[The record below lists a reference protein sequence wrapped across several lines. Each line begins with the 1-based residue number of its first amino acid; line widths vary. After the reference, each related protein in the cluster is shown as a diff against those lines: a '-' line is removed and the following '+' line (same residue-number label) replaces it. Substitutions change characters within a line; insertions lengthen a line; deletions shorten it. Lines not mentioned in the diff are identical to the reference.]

1 MLPGCPPMRSAPS
14 SRADIRWT
22 RFVVKQSWCAG
33 SAPVSAPSSSASEA
47 GRRGNGGP
55 HPAVLSSAWSAGFR
69 RWNSVFAGSNRRS
82 SRRLRRL
89 RLTIARDAVAFVV
102 ETGTRLLDLLDDL
115 LSIDEQVL
123 FPLAERHLAAGDWAA
138 VREMEDGPGW

>member
-1 MLPGCPPMRSAPS
+1 M
-14 SRADIRWT
+14 
-22 RFVVKQSWCAG
+22 
-33 SAPVSAPSSSASEA
+33 
-47 GRRGNGGP
+47 
-55 HPAVLSSAWSAGFR
+55 
-69 RWNSVFAGSNRRS
+69 
-82 SRRLRRL
+82 RRL

-138 VREMEDGPGW
+138 VREMEDGPGWSLISAPPPWPTA